1 MEGRKRE
8 RQRIREKIE
17 EKLEKKMNVVK
28 SDFNSTREEG
38 MVDILTELR
47 DELESESN
55 HTDSAEEVN
64 PANE

>member
-38 MVDILTELR
+38 MVDILRSCVTSWKASPTTLIQQR
-47 DELESESN
+47 R
-55 HTDSAEEVN
+55 
-64 PANE
+64 